1 MKTYDE
7 AIIENAQI
15 DTGIENVLSA
25 ISQHLAGAYTN
36 IDLEDIKAR
45 VKETL
50 DDCVYTAYQENQEII
65 DEQDAEEARAHKR
78 SESLG
83 SLFV

>member
-7 AIIENAQI
+7 AITENAQI

-36 IDLEDIKAR
+36 IDLDDIKAC
-45 VKETL
+45 VKQTL
-50 DDCVYTAYQENQEII
+50 EDCVFTTYQANQEII
-65 DEQDAEEARAHKR
+65 DEQDEEESRAHKR